1 MNSIFNARRA
11 VVITACVSLVAA
23 VGCRKDEQKQSERDA
38 TPKSEA
44 KAIRTAKAETA
55 LGPETSPIK
64 PTLDQGWCGGHGVP
78 ESVCTRCNGTLTET
92 FKSAGDWCAEHDLP
106 ESQCFVCHPEIEV
119 KWQKLDPSAAPVDH
133 EDDTGSAV
141 EPDADGLLLERSP
154 RLLTGNVDPMCQIDA
169 LRVRFSDPS
178 IVQKAGIEVVRAE
191 RRTMSATIEVPAE
204 VEFDATRVT
213 RITPMVSGI
222 TREVAA
228 SLGTQV
234 ETNDLLA
241 IIDSPVLG
249 EAKSEY
255 IERSQNLK
263 LAEADLTRI
272 NTIHR
277 GTQRMLEVCTP
288 EAKPE
293 AIRNVLAE
301 LPVGD
306 AKARLLR
313 SHAALQLSRL
323 DAARAETLQAKKI
336 NSEREFQAA
345 QSALAAAEA
354 DFTATRE
361 EVGFDI
367 EQSRLTAE
375 RAVEVA
381 SGALESAERRL
392 HILGLSKNQI
402 AAIGNEQIESM
413 ARFELRSPVTGR
425 VVERTVSVGESVG
438 ADDVLFVVAD
448 TATMW
453 VMAGVY
459 ERDLRQLRIGL
470 PVQFTVGGMD
480 VASFGGNVSW
490 ISSQVDDRT
499 RTVRL
504 RADLP
509 NPEGL
514 LKAQM
519 FGTARI
525 AIHENESVVGVP
537 DEAVQSDGC
546 CQLVFVEQSETVFQP
561 RKVVLGAQAN
571 GFVEVLKGL
580 EEGERIASAGSFLMK
595 TEILKG
601 SIGAGCCEV
610 DSGR

>member
-1 MNSIFNARRA
+1 MNRIFNVCHA
-11 VVITACVSLVAA
+11 VAFSAFVLLVASG
-23 VGCRKDEQKQSERDA
+23 GCRKDEQKQSSEDVSS
-38 TPKSEA
+38 KSEA
-44 KAIRTAKAETA
+44 KANTIAKTETA
-55 LGPETSPIK
+55 LGPESSPIK

-78 ESVCTRCNGTLTET
+78 ESVCTRCNGSLVET
-92 FKSAGDWCAEHDLP
+92 FKSAGDWCAEHGLP
-106 ESQCFVCHPEIEV
+106 ESQCLVCHPELEA
-119 KWQKLDPSAAPVDH
+119 KWQKLDSSASSVDH
-133 EDDTGSAV
+133 ENDTGSAV
-141 EPDADGLLLERSP
+141 ESDADGLLLERAP
-154 RLLTGNVDPMCQIDA
+154 RLLTGNVDAMCQVDT

-191 RRTMSATIEVPAE
+191 RRPMSATIEVPAE

-213 RITPMVSGI
+213 RVAPMISGI
-222 TREVAA
+222 TREVTAN
-228 SLGTQV
+228 LGAQV
-234 ETNDLLA
+234 ESSDLLA

-263 LAEADLTRI
+263 LAQSDLTRV
-272 NTIHR
+272 NTIHH

-288 EAKPE
+288 EANPE

-313 SHAALQLSRL
+313 AHAALQLSRL

-381 SGALESAERRL
+381 SGALESAKRRL
-392 HILGLSKNQI
+392 HILGLSKEQI
-402 AAIGNEQIESM
+402 AAIGSEPDDSLS
-413 ARFELRSPVTGR
+413 RFELHSPVSGR
-425 VVERTVSVGESVG
+425 VVERAVSVGESVA
-438 ADDVLFVVAD
+438 ADDVLFIVAD
-448 TATMW
+448 SSVMW
-453 VMAGVY
+453 LMADVY
-459 ERDLRQLRIGL
+459 ERDLRQLRTGL
-470 PVQFTVGGMD
+470 PIQFTVGGMAG
-480 VASFGGNVSW
+480 ASFGGTVSW

-509 NPEGL
+509 NPDGF
-514 LKAQM
+514 LKARM
-519 FGTARI
+519 FGSARI
-525 AIHENESVVGVP
+525 AVRENESVVGVP
-537 DEAVQSDGC
+537 DNAVQSDGC
-546 CQLVFVEQSETVFQP
+546 CQLVFVEQSETIFQP
-561 RKVVLGAQAN
+561 RKVILGAHAN

-580 EEGERIASAGSFLMK
+580 EEGERIASTGSFLMK